1 LYEVALS
8 AFVALFVIID
18 PIGNTPI
25 FVALTQGTDA
35 RHRRAMA
42 IKGPL
47 VAMLILTLFA
57 WVGTDLLGIL
67 GISMPAFKIAGGL
80 MLAVIA
86 FEMVFEK
93 RNRRKSKSAEELNK
107 VTDPDDISVC
117 PIAIPMLAGPGSIAT
132 VMLLMGNHQNDLTA
146 QFVVI
151 GALAVVLAT
160 CLVLYLLSGWV
171 ERFIGQTISNVITRL
186 LGVILSALAVQFV
199 TDGLLQIFVS

>member
-1 LYEVALS
+1 MYEVALS

-25 FVALTQGTDA
+25 FVALTQGTDSK
-35 RHRRAMA
+35 HRRAMA

-132 VMLLMGNHQNDLTA
+132 VMLLMVKHQNDLTS
-146 QFVVI
+146 QFIVI
-151 GALAVVLAT
+151 GALAVVLTA
-160 CLVLYLLSGWV
+160 CLVLYLLSGWF
-171 ERFIGQTISNVITRL
+171 ERFIGQTVSNVITRL

>member
-1 LYEVALS
+1 MYEVALS

-18 PIGNTPI
+18 PIGNAPI
-25 FVALTQGTDA
+25 FVALTQGTDNKY
-35 RHRRAMA
+35 RRIMA
-42 IKGPL
+42 IKGPV

-57 WVGTDLLGIL
+57 WVGSDLLGIL

-93 RNRRKSKSAEELNK
+93 RNTRKSKNAEELIK

-132 VMLLMGNHQNDLTA
+132 VMLLMGKNEGDITA
-146 QFVVI
+146 QFIVI
-151 GALAVVLAT
+151 GALAVVLLT
-160 CLVLYLLSGWV
+160 CVILYLLASVV
-171 ERFIGQTISNVITRL
+171 ERFIGETVSAVITRL

-199 TDGLLQIFVS
+199 TDGLREIFVP

>member
-1 LYEVALS
+1 MHEVALS

-18 PIGNTPI
+18 PIGNAPI
-25 FVALTQGTDA
+25 FVALTQGTDTK
-35 RHRRAMA
+35 HRRAMA
-42 IKGPL
+42 IKGPF

-57 WVGTDLLGIL
+57 WVGSDLLGIL

-93 RNRRKSKSAEELNK
+93 RNQRKSKSAEQLIK

-132 VMLLMGNHQNDLTA
+132 VMLLMGKHQDDLTS
-146 QFVVI
+146 QFIVI

-160 CLVLYLLSGWV
+160 CLILYLLAGLV

-199 TDGLLQIFVS
+199 TDGLRQIFVS